1 MYNIYNY
8 NFDLDY
14 YELPENEKKDD
25 FLMFKYNTI
34 YKDSNFIPT
43 FLEMENYAEKH
54 TVAYFHRYWIYSSNI
69 LLFRTTDDILKNFND
84 LIVLSELI
92 EFLHYKKDKDY
103 LNQIITKLKYII
115 LNNEY
120 DGFIYCLNNAKI
132 NKQNKKNKNTEY
144 TIDYLYSAKRI
155 EHDFIQINNAGINA
169 LLLPSLMYISFIF
182 RLANILDKDN
192 KYIKIIKNLNIEIV
206 NKYKIKMPEYY
217 FSEEELK
224 KYPYLLKD
232 KIISTMDGYYIIAQN
247 YYHIQ
252 ENDYVCAFKILNKEV
267 LEPVEE
273 KKNLYKLFKSNGKEL
288 QLKKDYDNEHKKQY
302 VIMQDKII
310 RN

>member
-1 MYNIYNY
+1 MLFPIY
-8 NFDLDY
+8 
-14 YELPENEKKDD
+14 
-25 FLMFKYNTI
+25 
-34 YKDSNFIPT
+34 
-43 FLEMENYAEKH
+43 YAEEH
-54 TVAYFHRYWIYSSNI
+54 TVANFHHYWIYSSNI

-92 EFLHYKKDKDY
+92 EFLHYKKDNDY

-120 DGFIYCLNNAKI
+120 DGFIYCLSNAKTK
-132 NKQNKKNKNTEY
+132 KQNKKTKQKNKNTGY

-155 EHDFIQINNAGINA
+155 EHDCIQINNAGINA
-169 LLLPSLMYISFIF
+169 MLLPSLRYVSFIF
-182 RLANILDKDN
+182 RIANILDNDN

-224 KYPYLLKD
+224 KYPCLLKD
-232 KIISTMDGYYIIAQN
+232 EIISTMDGFFIIVQN

-252 ENDYVCAFKILNKEV
+252 ENDYVCAF
-267 LEPVEE
+267 
-273 KKNLYKLFKSNGKEL
+273 
-288 QLKKDYDNEHKKQY
+288 
-302 VIMQDKII
+302 
-310 RN
+310 

>member
-8 NFDLDY
+8 NFKLDY
-14 YELPENEKKDD
+14 YELPGNEEKDD

-34 YKDSNFIPT
+34 YKDSLFIPE

-115 LNNEY
+115 LNIEY
-120 DGFIYCLNNAKI
+120 DGFIYCLSNAKTK
-132 NKQNKKNKNTEY
+132 KQNKKNKNTENP
-144 TIDYLYSAKRI
+144 IDYLYSAKRI

-169 LLLPSLMYISFIF
+169 MLLPSLRYVSFIF

-206 NKYKIKMPEYY
+206 NKYKVKKPEYY
-217 FSEEELK
+217 FSEKELK
-224 KYPYLLKD
+224 KYPCLLKD
-232 KIISTMDGYYIIAQN
+232 EIISTMGGFFIIAQN

-252 ENDYVCAFKILNKEV
+252 KNDYVCAFKILNKEV
-267 LEPVEE
+267 LESVEE
-273 KKNLYKLFKSNGKEL
+273 KNSLYKLFKSNGKEL

-302 VIMQDKII
+302 VIMQNEII